1 MNLFFS
7 IIIPAYNAE
16 KYIDRAVKSVLDQK
30 FNDYELIIVNDGSI
44 DKTADIIEEYAK
56 NNKEIKIINHD
67 KNESLHIVRMDGV
80 NNSNGQ
86 YILFLDADDYFTND
100 ALNILEKEIK
110 KNPDYDFYEF
120 GYIKQPSGKV
130 VFPSFTGGDRFSVS
144 FERDT
149 YPAYTMWN
157 KVYDSAL
164 IKKAFTSLD
173 RIYINNVEDIYES
186 IVVSYFL
193 KKTILISKKIINYT
207 IGSGVSTI
215 YKDYN
220 KTIEYLNSLKII
232 LEKINSFLINKNINI
247 NMDNLYYRC
256 LSHAYY
262 YINLQ
267 KNTEEKKK
275 LYLLLLDYFDK
286 KTVLEFFFNREN
298 LILQSKDYKIG
309 HFLLQPLRKIR
320 SILG

>member
-110 KNPDYDFYEF
+110 KNPDYDF
-120 GYIKQPSGKV
+120 
-130 VFPSFTGGDRFSVS
+130 
-144 FERDT
+144 
-149 YPAYTMWN
+149 
-157 KVYDSAL
+157 L
-164 IKKAFTSLD
+164 
-173 RIYINNVEDIYES
+173 
-186 IVVSYFL
+186 
-193 KKTILISKKIINYT
+193 
-207 IGSGVSTI
+207 
-215 YKDYN
+215 
-220 KTIEYLNSLKII
+220 
-232 LEKINSFLINKNINI
+232 
-247 NMDNLYYRC
+247 
-256 LSHAYY
+256 
-262 YINLQ
+262 
-267 KNTEEKKK
+267 
-275 LYLLLLDYFDK
+275 
-286 KTVLEFFFNREN
+286 
-298 LILQSKDYKIG
+298 
-309 HFLLQPLRKIR
+309 
-320 SILG
+320 